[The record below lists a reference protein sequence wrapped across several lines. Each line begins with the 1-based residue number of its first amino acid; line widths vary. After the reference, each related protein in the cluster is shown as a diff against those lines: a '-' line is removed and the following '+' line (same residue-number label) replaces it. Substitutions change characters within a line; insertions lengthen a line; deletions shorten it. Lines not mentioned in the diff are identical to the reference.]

1 MKQMTPRGLFEGKYI
16 LCDNNKRSTLGMLI

>member
-16 LCDNNKRSTLGMLI
+16 LCDNNERSTLGM